1 MAVAGYPD
9 AWAKAGRKL
18 TKAVSR
24 SDRDRFGGLVL
35 DLIGRARFGQ
45 PAWSP
50 RHQRL
55 LDIGVGTATAL
66 AKEAPP
72 DPELLAAAVALP
84 WYDGALLSARA
95 ALIDLARPIGWAEA
109 MVLAMA
115 PAGARSMA
123 LAQSA
128 YLRQLAA
135 LPPLLRAVVI
145 LERDQAAAGPPMG
158 PSQPFDDNALALLA
172 PASRASCCPGRP
184 ATRPHPGAAAPTG
197 GHAHRGRRPGTQAGE
212 RAVWVV
218 PDDGRRRSR
227 LRRRRPGTGLPGPL
241 GRPARGDPPGR
252 PADRQPRRHR
262 GRPVRRAGVD
272 RRPGHPR
279 RVPLR
284 PGRAHGGVVRRGPP
298 GLPAAPGWLLEGR
311 RPIPDGLATL
321 VPAPAQAALAPA
333 IQEATARYA
342 ALLATETWPDFLM
355 AWQVGTETV
364 RLLLAGGFTDPEL
377 LTRALS
383 ARPEPDETDGS
394 GRPGERAGWPTH
406 PRRNAHWRSPT
417 PKPAPPS
424 RPTSSASSPSPPRRT
439 SSPNPPGPLAPPHR
453 PPLRRAPP
461 CPAPAAAR
469 APPARRRSRANG
481 RGLISFPRPFA
492 LDRRE
497 SP

>member
-172 PASRASCCPGRP
+172 PGIPRKLLPPGGRP
-184 ATRPHPGAAAPTG
+184 
-197 GHAHRGRRPGTQAGE
+197 
-212 RAVWVV
+212 
-218 PDDGRRRSR
+218 
-227 LRRRRPGTGLPGPL
+227 PGPTL
-241 GRPARGDPPGR
+241 APPPPPVGTPIEAVDLVRKQVNEPFGSYQMTVDGDPGFAVDALELVYRVRWDVPPEEIRPVGRPTVNPGDTEAVRYDAPGWI
-252 PADRQPRRHR
+252 
-262 GRPVRRAGVD
+262 VD
-272 RRPGHPR
+272 RVTRDVYPFDLAGPTVESFVGAR
-279 RVPLR
+279 RVYPL
-284 PGRAHGGVVRRGPP
+284 P
-298 GLPAAPGWLLEGR
+298 PGWLLEGR

-394 GRPGERAGWPTH
+394 GAARRASRLADAPAPERALAVANAQARATIETH
-406 PRRNAHWRSPT
+406 LFGVLPQARRDELVALT
-417 PKPAPPS
+417 
-424 RPTSSASSPSPPRRT
+424 
-439 SSPNPPGPLAPPHR
+439 PLAP
-453 PPLRRAPP
+453 
-461 CPAPAAAR
+461 
-469 APPARRRSRANG
+469 
-481 RGLISFPRPFA
+481 
-492 LDRRE
+492 
-497 SP
+497 